1 MHAGTQQSSSGA
13 HAELARWACSGVPA
27 QRSKLQVHRL
37 SSDFRAA
44 TRIVS
49 EPLPAPSALPPGHIL
64 VRRAYAG
71 AALRLQLQHTCSSA
85 GSPITAAE
93 CIRTTS

>member
-1 MHAGTQQSSSGA
+1 M
-13 HAELARWACSGVPA
+13 
-27 QRSKLQVHRL
+27 HRL

-44 TRIVS
+44 TRIVT

-71 AALRLQLQHTCSSA
+71 AALCPRSQQQSCPQQALSHSSK
-85 GSPITAAE
+85 T
-93 CIRTTS
+93 